1 MKLNVILRVLAF
13 GPSLFLTAA
22 AARGQAAA
30 TPDNTG
36 GQAVRA
42 EATAAPLPVAS
53 PALAPNT
60 PVEPASIIPPNTL
73 PLPGATSLPPI
84 PAAPELKQLN
94 ELFKRSS
101 LGKIADE
108 HRLHVQMSALQTQIR
123 NDAELHQLKAAALQ
137 APTDLERRHGFRRYY
152 EVYFS
157 KLRARADSP
166 DLRDYLKAQEA
177 AQELTLLQ
185 PRTRHETDE
194 AEAAK
199 LTIARAGAS
208 VAPLATPTQ
217 ARVNDVFNH

>member
-1 MKLNVILRVLAF
+1 MFSVSMKLNVILRVLAF

-42 EATAAPLPVAS
+42 EAAAAPLPVAS
-53 PALAPNT
+53 PALSPNA

-73 PLPGATSLPPI
+73 PAPGPTSLPAI
-84 PAAPELKQLN
+84 PASPELKQLN

-108 HRLHVQMSALQTQIR
+108 HRLHVQMSALQIQIR
-123 NDAELHQLKAAALQ
+123 NDADLQELKAAALE

-152 EVYFS
+152 ELYYR
-157 KLRARADSP
+157 KLVARADSP
-166 DLRDYLKAQEA
+166 ELRDYLKAQEA

-194 AEAAK
+194 AEAQK
-199 LTIARAGAS
+199 LA
-208 VAPLATPTQ
+208 
-217 ARVNDVFNH
+217 